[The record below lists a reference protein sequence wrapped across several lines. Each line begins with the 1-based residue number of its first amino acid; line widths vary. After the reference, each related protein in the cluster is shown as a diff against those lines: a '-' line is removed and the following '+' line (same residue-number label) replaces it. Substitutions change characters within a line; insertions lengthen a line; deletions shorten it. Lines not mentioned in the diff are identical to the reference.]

1 MKQSKFLLMLFG
13 AAMTFFLISCG
24 GGEDKKNSES
34 TTTDT
39 TTAATTTTEPAPV
52 NTIITTPQNMVI
64 VRHKV
69 ADFAKWMMAYD
80 GDDSNRLANGL
91 HSYVI
96 SRDDKD
102 SNIVMV

>member
-13 AAMTFFLISCG
+13 ACMTFFLISCG
-24 GGEDKKNSES
+24 SGEEKKAAD

-39 TTAATTTTEPAPV
+39 AAATTTTTEPAPV
-52 NTIITTPQNMVI
+52 NTIVTTPTNMVV

-69 ADFAKWMMAYD
+69 ANFAKWMEAYD
-80 GDDSNRLANGL
+80 ADDSNRLAAGL

-96 SRDDKD
+96 ERDEKD
-102 SNIVMV
+102 S